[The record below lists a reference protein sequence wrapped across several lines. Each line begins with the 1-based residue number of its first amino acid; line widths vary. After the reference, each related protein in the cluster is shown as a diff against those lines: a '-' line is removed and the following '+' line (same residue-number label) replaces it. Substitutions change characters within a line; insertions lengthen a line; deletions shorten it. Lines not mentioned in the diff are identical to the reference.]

1 VVSELTATAPPV
13 VVLAE
18 PGLASSPGT
27 LRDRVEEGT
36 ERVLFASRWVLAP
49 LYVGLV
55 GALVVL
61 TLKFVQAFWHLA
73 AHAVSEDM
81 KTVTRGVLELLDI
94 TLLAN
99 LVLIVVFA
107 GYENFVS
114 KIGAAADAEDRP
126 SWMGKVDYSGLKIKL
141 IGSLVAISVIS
152 LLQDFLN
159 VEPETYGNLP
169 WRIGIHITFVV
180 SGVLFAVMDYIS
192 DKRVALHVDH

>member
-1 VVSELTATAPPV
+1 MSELTATAPALIPIP
-13 VVLAE
+13 AE
-18 PGLASSPGT
+18 ESHGRTAVAL
-27 LRDRVEEGT
+27 DRVEEQT

-49 LYVGLV
+49 LYMGLV

-61 TLKFVQAFWHLA
+61 ALKFVQAFWHLA
-73 AHAVSEDM
+73 AHALVEDM
-81 KTVTRGVLELLDI
+81 KTVTLGVLELLDI

-114 KIGAAADAEDRP
+114 KIGVAKSSEDRP

-159 VEPETYGNLP
+159 VQPDTYSDLP

-192 DKRVALHVDH
+192 DKRATLHVDH

>member
-1 VVSELTATAPPV
+1 MSELAPTAPA
-13 VVLAE
+13 VLLVPEVQSQGRTAAV
-18 PGLASSPGT
+18 L
-27 LRDRVEEGT
+27 DRVEETT

-49 LYVGLV
+49 LYIGLV

-61 TLKFVQAFWHLA
+61 SFKFVQAFWHLA
-73 AHAVSEDM
+73 AHALAEDM
-81 KTVTRGVLELLDI
+81 KTVTLGVLELLDI

-114 KIGAAADAEDRP
+114 KIGAATSSEDRP

-159 VEPETYGNLP
+159 VQPDTYSDLP

-192 DKRVALHVDH
+192 DKRTTLHVDH